1 MILAISAVS
10 AADNDDTSDS
20 ALQAVEEAPVDEV
33 SSEDVGALAA
43 TDDAD
48 VLAADGEGTNFTSL
62 QNKIDSSNTICY
74 IMNDYTRTDGDDVV
88 TISKDI
94 SIVSRGGNF
103 KIDANNKGG
112 IFKINPGV
120 SVFISGLTLV
130 NGNSDYG
137 AAIYNEGDLVVDG
150 CTLYANNASEKGG
163 AIYNVATLD
172 VSDSTFTDNTAT
184 YRGGAIYNEGN
195 LKVTESTFDSNDIS
209 YRAKNDDNGGA
220 AIYNL
225 NGEMII

>member
-1 MILAISAVS
+1 MKKSKISILLLVMVMILAISAVS

-33 SSEDVGALAA
+33 ASEDVGALAA

-137 AAIYNEGDLVVDG
+137 AAIYKQSHRLACNRRTFVNTYKCRLTER
-150 CTLYANNASEKGG
+150 
-163 AIYNVATLD
+163 IAT
-172 VSDSTFTDNTAT
+172 
-184 YRGGAIYNEGN
+184 
-195 LKVTESTFDSNDIS
+195 
-209 YRAKNDDNGGA
+209 
-220 AIYNL
+220 
-225 NGEMII
+225 